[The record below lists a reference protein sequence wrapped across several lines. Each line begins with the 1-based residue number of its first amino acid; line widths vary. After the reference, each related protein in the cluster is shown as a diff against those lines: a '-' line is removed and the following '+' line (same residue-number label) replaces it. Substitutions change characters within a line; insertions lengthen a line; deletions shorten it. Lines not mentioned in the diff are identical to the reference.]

1 MRIPERALLKRA
13 VAIQTVR
20 IKIPSGGSG
29 AAEHYRE
36 LWPDVNPLPGESIP
50 LDLGQHFPILR
61 VLDNEHHEN
70 VIIVVGVGQVPK
82 TLDNRGADAL
92 DDERTGRISGMVRLR
107 RTWRSRLW
115 VQC

>member
-36 LWPDVNPLPGESIP
+36 LWPDVNPRNLPLGLGTAQKTTSARCPCSCGGFERHAVALALEEVDRAPRDALTVLSI
-50 LDLGQHFPILR
+50 
-61 VLDNEHHEN
+61 
-70 VIIVVGVGQVPK
+70 VIIGTQLSIDRVIRE
-82 TLDNRGADAL
+82 D
-92 DDERTGRISGMVRLR
+92 M
-107 RTWRSRLW
+107 
-115 VQC
+115 